1 MSKPDTR
8 EKILDAAEQLIAEN
22 GIGSTSLRHI
32 VAAAEVNLAAVHY
45 HFGSKQGL
53 VEEVYA
59 RHIKPVNRERLRRL
73 DALQEAARG
82 KPLPLESLLEAFL
95 CPIVLM
101 ESENPARKQL
111 VRKLFG
117 RIHAESG
124 EIRELILG
132 QFREILDRYI
142 PAFRDALP
150 HLAPGEI
157 TWRFQFMLGAM
168 FMTMIA
174 PPEFNKFTRVTE
186 NGNDARLLL
195 RSLIAFTAAGFR
207 AETTISPN

>member
-32 VAAAEVNLAAVHY
+32 IAAAEVNLAAVHY
-45 HFGSKQGL
+45 HFGSKQAL

-59 RHIKPVNRERLRRL
+59 RHIQPVNRERLGRL
-73 DALQEAARG
+73 EALQIAAKGEPLQLEA
-82 KPLPLESLLEAFL
+82 LLEAFL

-101 ESENPARKQL
+101 ESENLERKQL
-111 VRKLFG
+111 VKKLFG

-124 EIRELILG
+124 EIREVILG
-132 QFREILDRYI
+132 QFRELLDHFI
-142 PAFRDALP
+142 PAFRKALP
-150 HLAPGEI
+150 HLPPREVI
-157 TWRFQFMLGAM
+157 WRFQFMMGSM

-174 PPEFNKFTRVTE
+174 PPEFSKFTQMAE
-186 NGNDARLLL
+186 NSNDTRLLL
-195 RSLIAFTAAGFR
+195 KSLIAFTAAGFR
-207 AETTISPN
+207 AEMTVLEN

>member
-8 EKILDAAEQLIAEN
+8 ERILDAAEQLIAEN

-32 VAAAEVNLAAVHY
+32 IAAAEVNLAAVHY
-45 HFGSKQGL
+45 HFGSKQAL
-53 VEEVYA
+53 IEAVYA
-59 RHIKPVNRERLRRL
+59 RHIQPVNRERLRRL
-73 DALQEAARG
+73 EALKAASQGEA
-82 KPLPLESLLEAFL
+82 LPLEALLEAFL

-111 VRKLFG
+111 VRQLFG

-124 EIRELILG
+124 EIRERTLG
-132 QFREILDRYI
+132 QFREVLEQFI
-142 PAFRDALP
+142 PAFRQALP
-150 HLAPGEI
+150 QLSPREV
-157 TWRFQFMLGAM
+157 TWRFQFMMGSM

-174 PPEFNKFTRVTE
+174 PPEFNKFTPMNE
-186 NGNDARLLL
+186 NNNDARLLL
-195 RSLIAFTAAGFR
+195 KSLIAFTAAGFR